1 VTASQTS
8 WRGARIKMLAD
19 EEYMTASSPHRYQGR
34 IAGACKNPTPQS
46 EQVRGV
52 LHTPAG
58 AEHGRITPT
67 SKHVAEYVEHYWW
80 ARWCLDSAQ
89 STEVLSYPSVH
100 VVFEGDT
107 ARIVGVVR
115 TKFVRRLVGR
125 GEVFGIKFR
134 PGMFRP
140 LCGTSVHV
148 LTDQTIPLAAEL
160 GEGRLGD
167 EIRSKGSLAQR
178 AAVSE
183 RALQRAL
190 PHKPPPDALLARDLV
205 DRIRTESSLR
215 GVGDL
220 AVASSMTE
228 RALQRLFREFVGV
241 SPKWV
246 VRRFRLQEAA
256 ELLASSTETVAS
268 VAASLGYF
276 DQAHFTK
283 DFKAVVGRT
292 PVEFLTSNRRA

>member
-1 VTASQTS
+1 
-8 WRGARIKMLAD
+8 M
-19 EEYMTASSPHRYQGR
+19 GR
-34 IAGACKNPTPQS
+34 
-46 EQVRGV
+46 VRGV

-58 AEHGRITPT
+58 AEHGRLTPS
-67 SKHVAEYVEHYWW
+67 SKGVAEYVEHYWW
-80 ARWCLDSAQ
+80 ARWRLDSAQ

-100 VVFEGDT
+100 VVFEGDK
-107 ARIVGVVR
+107 ASIVGVVR
-115 TKFVRRLVGR
+115 ARFVRQLVGH

-140 LCGTSVHV
+140 LCEVSVHA
-148 LTDQTIPLAAEL
+148 LTDQTIPLAAKL
-160 GEGRLGD
+160 GKARLSD
-167 EIRSKGSLAQR
+167 EIRCTDSTAQR
-178 AAVSE
+178 AAVAE

-190 PHKPPPDALLARDLV
+190 PAKPPAQALLARDLV

-215 GVGDL
+215 GVAAL
-220 AVASSMTE
+220 ASASGMTE

-256 ELLASSTETVAS
+256 HLLAASTETVAS

-276 DQAHFTK
+276 DQAHFTR

-292 PVEFLTSNRRA
+292 PIEFLTRSRSP

>member
-1 VTASQTS
+1 MGTKDA
-8 WRGARIKMLAD
+8 ARELVKTRRIDL
-19 EEYMTASSPHRYQGR
+19 GR
-34 IAGACKNPTPQS
+34 
-46 EQVRGV
+46 VRGV

-58 AEHGRITPT
+58 AEHGRIAP
-67 SKHVAEYVEHYWW
+67 SSEDVAEYVEHYWW
-80 ARWCLDSAQ
+80 ARWCLESAQ

-100 VVFEGDT
+100 VVFEGDK

-115 TKFVRRLVGR
+115 AKFVRQLVGQ

-140 LCGTSVHV
+140 LCEVSVHA

-160 GEGRLGD
+160 GEARLAD
-167 EIRSKGSLAQR
+167 EIRSKDSMLQR
-178 AAVSE
+178 AAVAE
-183 RALQRAL
+183 RTLQRAL
-190 PHKPPPDALLARDLV
+190 PARPPPHALLARDLV
-205 DRIRTESSLR
+205 ERIRTESSLR
-215 GVGDL
+215 GVAAL
-220 AVASSMTE
+220 ATASGMTE

-256 ELLASSTETVAS
+256 QLLAASKETVAS

-276 DQAHFTK
+276 DQAHFTR

-292 PVEFLTSNRRA
+292 PIDFLTDSRSPDLLRPRARR